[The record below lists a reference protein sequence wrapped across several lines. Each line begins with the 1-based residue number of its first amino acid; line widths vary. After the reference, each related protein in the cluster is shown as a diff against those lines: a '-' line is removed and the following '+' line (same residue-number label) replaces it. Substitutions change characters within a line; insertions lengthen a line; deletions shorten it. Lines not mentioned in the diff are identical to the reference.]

1 MIEVD
6 TLSCQSA
13 GMYARRI
20 KDGFMAA
27 RFHVG
32 VLCVLS
38 TDVPAKQP
46 GKHTEYNAITNT
58 RLKEH
63 FV

>member
-6 TLSCQSA
+6 TLSCLSA

-32 VLCVLS
+32 VLYVLS

-46 GKHTEYNAITNT
+46 GKHTE
-58 RLKEH
+58 
-63 FV
+63 